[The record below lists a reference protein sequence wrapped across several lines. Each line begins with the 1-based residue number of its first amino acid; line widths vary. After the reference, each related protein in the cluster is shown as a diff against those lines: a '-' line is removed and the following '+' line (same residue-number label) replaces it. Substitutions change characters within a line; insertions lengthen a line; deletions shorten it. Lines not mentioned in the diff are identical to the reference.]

1 MHFVYYEIMKK
12 KRYFRTSKSSLVLQS
27 LIVTAL
33 LITIFLAVFL
43 NVSYFTLSFRT
54 RFESH
59 VAIVFAVIFYIGI
72 LPLAYLEAMF
82 LFNNIVLGKDKM
94 YTRGDLKL
102 GKSKIQYRVEIEYK
116 DIRRVAVMPL
126 RRDSRGVYKEVLNP
140 LPFMVIEKNNG
151 RKVLFSL
158 RFMSVKTLDR
168 LLTEL
173 SSRCS
178 GPTINVNQLV
188 KEFENY
194 YKIYSVK

>member
-1 MHFVYYEIMKK
+1 MKK

-43 NVSYFTLSFRT
+43 NVSYFTLAFRT

-59 VAIVFAVIFYIGI
+59 VAIVLAVIFYIGI

-116 DIRRVAVMPL
+116 DVRRVAIMPL

-158 RFMSVKTLDR
+158 RFMSVKTLDH

-173 SSRCS
+173 SLRCS

>member
-1 MHFVYYEIMKK
+1 MKK
-12 KRYFRTSKSSLVLQS
+12 KRYFRTSKSSLVCQA
-27 LIVTAL
+27 LIITAL

-43 NVSYFTLSFRT
+43 NISYFTLSFRT

-116 DIRRVAVMPL
+116 DIRRVAIMPL

-158 RFMSVKTLDR
+158 RFMSVKTLDH

>member
-1 MHFVYYEIMKK
+1 MKK

-94 YTRGDLKL
+94 YTRGDLRI

-158 RFMSVKTLDR
+158 RFMSVKALDH

>member
-1 MHFVYYEIMKK
+1 MKK

-116 DIRRVAVMPL
+116 DVRRVAIMPL

-158 RFMSVKTLDR
+158 RFMSVKTLDH

>member
-1 MHFVYYEIMKK
+1 MELMKK

-72 LPLAYLEAMF
+72 VPLAYLEAMF

-116 DIRRVAVMPL
+116 DVRRVAVMPL

-158 RFMSVKTLDR
+158 RFMSVKTLDH

>member
-1 MHFVYYEIMKK
+1 MELMKK
-12 KRYFRTSKSSLVLQS
+12 KRYFRTSRTSLVCQA
-27 LIVTAL
+27 LIITAL

-43 NVSYFTLSFRT
+43 NVCYFTLSFRT

-116 DIRRVAVMPL
+116 DVRRVAVMPL

-158 RFMSVKTLDR
+158 RFMSVKTLDH

>member
-1 MHFVYYEIMKK
+1 MKK
-12 KRYFRTSKSSLVLQS
+12 KHYFRTSKSSLICQA
-27 LIVTAL
+27 LIITAL
-33 LITIFLAVFL
+33 LITIFLAVFF

-54 RFESH
+54 EFESH

-72 LPLAYLEAMF
+72 VPLAYLEVTF

-94 YTRGDLKL
+94 YTRGDLKI
-102 GKSKIQYRVEIEYK
+102 GKSKTQYHLEIEYK
-116 DIRRVAVMPL
+116 DIRRVAIMPL
-126 RRDSRGVYKEVLNP
+126 RRDSRGLYKEVLKP
-140 LPFMVIEKNNG
+140 LPFMVVEKNNG
-151 RKVLFSL
+151 GKVLFSL

>member
-1 MHFVYYEIMKK
+1 MKK
-12 KRYFRTSKSSLVLQS
+12 KRYFRTSKSSLMCQA
-27 LIVTAL
+27 LIITAL

-59 VAIVFAVIFYIGI
+59 VAIVFAVVFYIGI

-158 RFMSVKTLDR
+158 RFMSVKTLDH

>member
-1 MHFVYYEIMKK
+1 MKT
-12 KRYFRTSKSSLVLQS
+12 KRYFRTSKSSLVCQA
-27 LIVTAL
+27 LIITAL

-116 DIRRVAVMPL
+116 DVRRVAVMPL

-158 RFMSVKTLDR
+158 RFMSVKTLDH

-173 SSRCS
+173 SLRCS

>member
-1 MHFVYYEIMKK
+1 MKK

-59 VAIVFAVIFYIGI
+59 VAIVFAVVFYIGI

-158 RFMSVKTLDR
+158 RFMSVKTLDH

>member
-1 MHFVYYEIMKK
+1 MKK
-12 KRYFRTSKSSLVLQS
+12 KRYFRTSKSSLVCQA
-27 LIVTAL
+27 LIITAL

-72 LPLAYLEAMF
+72 LPLAYLEATF
-82 LFNNIVLGKDKM
+82 IFNNIVLGKTKI
-94 YTRGDLKL
+94 YTLGDLKL
-102 GKSKIQYRVEIEYK
+102 GNAKTQYKAEMEYK
-116 DIRRVAVMPL
+116 DIRRVAIMPL

-158 RFMSVKTLDR
+158 RFMSVKTLDH

>member
-1 MHFVYYEIMKK
+1 MKK
-12 KRYFRTSKSSLVLQS
+12 KRYFRTSKSSLVCQA
-27 LIVTAL
+27 LIITEL

-72 LPLAYLEAMF
+72 LPLAYLEATF
-82 LFNNIVLGKDKM
+82 IFNNIVLGKTKI
-94 YTRGDLKL
+94 YTLGDLKL
-102 GKSKIQYRVEIEYK
+102 GNAKTQYKAEMEYK
-116 DIRRVAVMPL
+116 DIRRVAIMPL

-158 RFMSVKTLDR
+158 RFMSVKTLDH

>member
-1 MHFVYYEIMKK
+1 MKT

-94 YTRGDLKL
+94 YTHGDLKL

-116 DIRRVAVMPL
+116 DVRRVAVMPL

-158 RFMSVKTLDR
+158 RFMSVKTLDH

>member
-1 MHFVYYEIMKK
+1 MKT

-116 DIRRVAVMPL
+116 DVRRVAIMPL

-158 RFMSVKTLDR
+158 RFMSVKTLDH

>member
-1 MHFVYYEIMKK
+1 MKK
-12 KRYFRTSKSSLVLQS
+12 KHYFRTSKSSLVLQS
-27 LIVTAL
+27 LIITAL

-102 GKSKIQYRVEIEYK
+102 GKSKIQYHVAIEYK
-116 DIRRVAVMPL
+116 DVRRVTIMPL

-158 RFMSVKTLDR
+158 RFMSVKTFDR

-178 GPTINVNQLV
+178 GPTINVNQIV

>member
-1 MHFVYYEIMKK
+1 MKK
-12 KRYFRTSKSSLVLQS
+12 KCYFRTSKSSLVLQS

-116 DIRRVAVMPL
+116 DVRRVAVMPL

-158 RFMSVKTLDR
+158 RFMSVKTLDH

>member
-1 MHFVYYEIMKK
+1 MVYHESMKK
-12 KRYFRTSKSSLVLQS
+12 KRYFRTSKSSLVCQA
-27 LIVTAL
+27 LIITAL
-33 LITIFLAVFL
+33 LLTIFLAVFL

-72 LPLAYLEAMF
+72 LPLAYLEATF
-82 LFNNIVLGKDKM
+82 IFNNIVLGKTKI
-94 YTRGDLKL
+94 YTLGDLKL
-102 GKSKIQYRVEIEYK
+102 GNAKTQYKAEMEYK
-116 DIRRVAVMPL
+116 DIRRVAIMPL

-158 RFMSVKTLDR
+158 RFMSVKTLDH

>member
-1 MHFVYYEIMKK
+1 MKK

-116 DIRRVAVMPL
+116 DVRRVAVMPL

-158 RFMSVKTLDR
+158 RFMSVKTLDH

>member
-1 MHFVYYEIMKK
+1 MKK

-43 NVSYFTLSFRT
+43 NISYFTLSFRT

-82 LFNNIVLGKDKM
+82 LFNNIVLGKEKM

-140 LPFMVIEKNNG
+140 LPFMVVEKNNG

-158 RFMSVKTLDR
+158 RFMSVKTLDH

>member
-1 MHFVYYEIMKK
+1 MKT

-116 DIRRVAVMPL
+116 DVRRVAVMPL

-158 RFMSVKTLDR
+158 RFMSVKTLDH

-173 SSRCS
+173 SLRCS

>member
-1 MHFVYYEIMKK
+1 MKK
-12 KRYFRTSKSSLVLQS
+12 KRYFRTSKSSLICQA
-27 LIVTAL
+27 LIITAL

-116 DIRRVAVMPL
+116 DVRRVAIMPL

-158 RFMSVKTLDR
+158 RFMSVKTLDH

-173 SSRCS
+173 SLRCS

>member
-1 MHFVYYEIMKK
+1 MKK

-116 DIRRVAVMPL
+116 DIRRVAIMPL

-158 RFMSVKTLDR
+158 RFMSVKTLDH

>member
-1 MHFVYYEIMKK
+1 MKK

-27 LIVTAL
+27 LILTAL

-102 GKSKIQYRVEIEYK
+102 GKSKLQYRVGIEYK
-116 DIRRVAVMPL
+116 DVRRVAVMPL

-158 RFMSVKTLDR
+158 RFMSVETLDH

>member
-1 MHFVYYEIMKK
+1 MKK

-72 LPLAYLEAMF
+72 VPLAYLEAMF

-116 DIRRVAVMPL
+116 DVRRVAIMPL

-158 RFMSVKTLDR
+158 RFMSVKTLDH

>member
-1 MHFVYYEIMKK
+1 MKK
-12 KRYFRTSKSSLVLQS
+12 KHYFRTSKSSLICQA
-27 LIVTAL
+27 LIITAL
-33 LITIFLAVFL
+33 LITIFLAVFF

-54 RFESH
+54 EFESH

-72 LPLAYLEAMF
+72 VPLAYLEATF

-94 YTRGDLKL
+94 YTRGDLKI
-102 GKSKIQYRVEIEYK
+102 GKSKTQYHLEIEYK
-116 DIRRVAVMPL
+116 DIRRVAIMPL
-126 RRDSRGVYKEVLNP
+126 RRDSRGLYKEVLKP
-140 LPFMVIEKNNG
+140 LPFMVVEKNNG
-151 RKVLFSL
+151 GKVLFSL

>member
-1 MHFVYYEIMKK
+1 MELMKK

-116 DIRRVAVMPL
+116 DVRRVAVMPL

-158 RFMSVKTLDR
+158 RFMSVKTLDH

>member
-1 MHFVYYEIMKK
+1 MKK

-94 YTRGDLKL
+94 YTRGDLRI

-158 RFMSVKTLDR
+158 RFMSVKTLDH

>member
-1 MHFVYYEIMKK
+1 MELMKK
-12 KRYFRTSKSSLVLQS
+12 KRYFRTSKSSLVCQA
-27 LIVTAL
+27 LIITAL

-116 DIRRVAVMPL
+116 DVRRVAIMPL

-158 RFMSVKTLDR
+158 RFMSVKTLDH

>member
-1 MHFVYYEIMKK
+1 
-12 KRYFRTSKSSLVLQS
+12 
-27 LIVTAL
+27 
-33 LITIFLAVFL
+33 
-43 NVSYFTLSFRT
+43 
-54 RFESH
+54 
-59 VAIVFAVIFYIGI
+59 
-72 LPLAYLEAMF
+72 
-82 LFNNIVLGKDKM
+82 M
-94 YTRGDLKL
+94 YTRGDLRI

-158 RFMSVKTLDR
+158 RFMSVKALDH

>member
-1 MHFVYYEIMKK
+1 MEILNLVKA
-12 KRYFRTSKSSLVLQS
+12 KS
-27 LIVTAL
+27 
-33 LITIFLAVFL
+33 
-43 NVSYFTLSFRT
+43 
-54 RFESH
+54 
-59 VAIVFAVIFYIGI
+59 
-72 LPLAYLEAMF
+72 
-82 LFNNIVLGKDKM
+82 NI
-94 YTRGDLKL
+94 
-102 GKSKIQYRVEIEYK
+102 
-116 DIRRVAVMPL
+116 A
-126 RRDSRGVYKEVLNP
+126 RGVYKEVLNP

-158 RFMSVKTLDR
+158 CFMSVKTLDH